1 MRSVAAIAGPT
12 VLVAIVIGGLGCAS
26 SATASGDGNAL
37 NGTYLATSNGEWA
50 RTNDRYQGEASVR
63 STWTITSTCT
73 TPFDCTGR
81 VTSDAGWSADL
92 HRQNSEWTVKRDIP
106 NWERCVDGTAFT
118 GAQEYRFYPADA
130 SGVISLS
137 PRGEGAGRKPGR
149 PENSPQFP
157 GDAAYIGGIDGPLAN
172 GGACEEVGTQRCA
185 HGGCGRA
192 CAGCPSRVAWQ
203 LQTQHRGQ
211 VRLPHLA
218 VGYESMRHLA

>member
-1 MRSVAAIAGPT
+1 MRSVGVIAGAT
-12 VLVAIVIGGLGCAS
+12 LLAATVIGGLGAAP
-26 SATASGDGNAL
+26 SATASGDDNAL

-50 RTNDRYQGEASVR
+50 KTNDRYQDEATVR

-137 PRGEGAGRKPGR
+137 PGATTLIGEDKTT
-149 PENSPQFP
+149 
-157 GDAAYIGGIDGPLAN
+157 GPS
-172 GGACEEVGTQRCA
+172 GACGVNQWL
-185 HGGCGRA
+185 
-192 CAGCPSRVAWQ
+192 V
-203 LQTQHRGQ
+203 
-211 VRLPHLA
+211 VRMPFKL
-218 VGYESMRHLA
+218 VKIG